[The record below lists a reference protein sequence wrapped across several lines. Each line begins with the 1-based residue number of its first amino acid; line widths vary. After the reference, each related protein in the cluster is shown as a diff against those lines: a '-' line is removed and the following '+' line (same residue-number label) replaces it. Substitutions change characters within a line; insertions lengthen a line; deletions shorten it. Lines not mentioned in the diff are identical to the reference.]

1 MIVNRVSFIV
11 ICSQKN
17 WSRMNFSKSKVTIKR
32 KQICVSM
39 NFKMSMWIQMKQ
51 PSVNSSLHI
60 GYFSPF
66 GESILSTVRFRNAA
80 DIFNKKERFRIKQ
93 GQIHRR
99 SWRALEAD
107 VLLLVKNWLLFNTI
121 FNEYNTFDLSIER
134 PFFQISGPNLDKC
147 VLREYPAM
155 IRTANF

>member
-39 NFKMSMWIQMKQ
+39 NFKVSMLIQMKQ

-60 GYFSPF
+60 AYFSPF

-121 FNEYNTFDLSIER
+121 FNEYNTIDLSMECL
-134 PFFQISGPNLDKC
+134 FFQISGPNLDKC